1 MVQQSEGPMLGP
13 TPWSRSWGPWAHTI
27 HLSLGTMGSAAFATL
42 NSSWGCGTHSLQLMR
57 APLARQQ
64 LLFKEITLIWGMCC
78 PVSKKI
84 SLNSFPA
91 DKWGLGCLPGCG
103 CPFHHLSVSVSPVT
117 LISTLTQLRAQ
128 KVQIHDQAYMS
139 FLGLLLKQVSRC
151 LTAEIYCLPA
161 QEMRRPRPRCQQ
173 LGSCWQLWELSV
185 RCLSHSLWWFWQ

>member
-1 MVQQSEGPMLGP
+1 MQGWGQVGDGSHRLSEEPSHLILRQLMVQQSEGPMLGP

-27 HLSLGTMGSAAFATL
+27 HLSLGTMGSAAFATM

-91 DKWGLGCLPGCG
+91 DK
-103 CPFHHLSVSVSPVT
+103 
-117 LISTLTQLRAQ
+117 
-128 KVQIHDQAYMS
+128 
-139 FLGLLLKQVSRC
+139 
-151 LTAEIYCLPA
+151 
-161 QEMRRPRPRCQQ
+161 
-173 LGSCWQLWELSV
+173 
-185 RCLSHSLWWFWQ
+185 